1 MLLLLL
7 LFLTMRVE
15 HHIMAFSSQSN
26 PRAPRPR
33 HGKDNDALVVE
44 VGEGEAGIAKKKV
57 FSIRRAFARIFFW
70 YPGGY

>member
-1 MLLLLL
+1 
-7 LFLTMRVE
+7 MRVE

-26 PRAPRPR
+26 TRAPRPR